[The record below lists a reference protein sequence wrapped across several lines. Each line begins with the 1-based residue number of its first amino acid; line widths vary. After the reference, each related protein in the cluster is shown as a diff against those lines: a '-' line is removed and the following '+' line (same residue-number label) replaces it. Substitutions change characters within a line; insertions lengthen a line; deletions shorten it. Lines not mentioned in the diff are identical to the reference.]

1 MRSCSFSAAGVC
13 AMVRFGLAGLADG
26 AAVWKRPISP
36 QAASA
41 SARHNSPGAAQ
52 RRRLIPHLRRPT
64 NPSTSATLN
73 LYLYELRNLHE

>member
-13 AMVRFGLAGLADG
+13 ATVRFGLAGLADG
-26 AAVWKRPISP
+26 AAVCKRPISP

-52 RRRLIPHLRRPT
+52 RRLIPHLRRPT